1 MFLVNLFSGPSAQSE
16 FVRLVSPHVDHLY
29 RLAFRFT
36 NNAQDAEDL
45 VQELL
50 AKLFP
55 RTHEMKDIEK
65 LRPWLDRILYRM
77 FVDRIR
83 HDQRRP
89 IPGCEDNDPDEFPG
103 SGNSP
108 EFDLDQKLTRERLQA
123 AYVQLSEDHRALLA
137 MHDIEGYTLLELET
151 MLDTPIGTLKSRLH
165 RARKQLR
172 KNLE

>member
-1 MFLVNLFSGPSAQSE
+1 MFLVNLFSGLSAQSE
-16 FVRLVSPHVDHLY
+16 FARLVSPHVDHLY

-36 NNAQDAEDL
+36 NSAQDAEDL

-50 AKLFP
+50 VKLFP
-55 RTHEMKDIEK
+55 RTNEIKEIER

-83 HDQRRP
+83 YDQRRP
-89 IPGCEDNDPDEFPG
+89 IPDCADNDPDELAG
-103 SGNSP
+103 SGHDP
-108 EFDLDQKLTRERLQA
+108 EFDLEQKMTRERLQA
-123 AYVQLSEDHRALLA
+123 AYVKLNEDHRALLA

>member
-1 MFLVNLFSGPSAQSE
+1 MFLVNLFSGPSAQGE
-16 FVRLVSPHVDHLY
+16 FARLVSPHVDHLY

-36 NNAQDAEDL
+36 NNSQDAEDL

-55 RTHEMKDIEK
+55 RTREIREIER

-83 HDQRRP
+83 YDQRRP
-89 IPGCEDNDPDEFPG
+89 VSDCEKNDPDEFAG
-103 SGNSP
+103 LGNNP
-108 EFDLDQKLTRERLQA
+108 EFDLEQKLTRERLQA
-123 AYVQLSEDHRALLA
+123 AYAQLNEDHRALLA
-137 MHDIEGYTLLELET
+137 MHDIEGYTLLELES

-165 RARKQLR
+165 RARNQLR